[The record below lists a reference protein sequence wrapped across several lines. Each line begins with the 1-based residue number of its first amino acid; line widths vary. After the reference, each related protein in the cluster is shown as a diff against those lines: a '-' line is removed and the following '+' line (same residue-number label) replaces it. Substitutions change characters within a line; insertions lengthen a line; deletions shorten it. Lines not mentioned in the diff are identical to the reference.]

1 MYRISVF
8 ALVLTGLFCLASTE
22 THAQVEYGTSAA
34 AGVDIAAVPDG
45 PYSEENLGGTP
56 ASARA
61 DLVDAVADSRVG
73 MNNVSCL
80 TQITDVADSNAYTY
94 NTFFWDTFTATSA
107 SLPSGTPTTVAFSVE
122 LGAELSASSNDP
134 AVVETDVVSI
144 MVVDIYSVNLTSGL
158 PEDDQDLFVGSAVLD
173 AATGLRLE
181 DGLAGSDFQV
191 SAGAAG
197 YAASLSGFAIPI
209 AIDTTVGS
217 SFSLK
222 LSVETLSSVAP
233 GLSDGSAAADLRNS
247 LRIVEIQTEDGVDL
261 ARAGGVTE
269 PAPVAALSADV
280 TSGGRPLEVE
290 FTDESTGTITS
301 WLWDFG
307 NGYTS
312 TEQNPSH
319 TYYYAG
325 DYTVTLTVTGP
336 AGSDIETVLIHVD
349 QTPSGV
355 DSYRTIID
363 DIKVTYDRGGCFARY
378 NELDG
383 TLRIEVWEDDG
394 ILTVTCREEASTYW
408 GPRCDVYI
416 YAPDTFVKMIKL
428 IGSLETDLYVCG
440 QVGYVKKFILKH
452 GFVGDTSFY
461 GPEVG
466 LGSAVQDPPKKIL
479 LKWGSATAPV
489 LGVEYTGLRSDPAG
503 AELSRG
509 QVETPVIQLKSKPFD
524 LPPDEGD
531 PNTDEQYDDPEE
543 RAFAAAAVL
552 AETKAEYAA
561 DIGDVKVRY
570 TEPGCLAYVDPS
582 NGMLTIEISD
592 SDGIL
597 TVKCGEE
604 AYVEW
609 DDFCDIYIDAPDASI
624 ETMILKG
631 TPETQLHVCGE
642 VGHVENFKL
651 KYGCVGDTE
660 HYGPEFGL
668 YNAWLGLPNK
678 ILILWGWAT
687 APVLGVSE

>member
-8 ALVLTGLFCLASTE
+8 ALVLTVLFCLASPE
-22 THAQVEYGTSAA
+22 AHAQVEYGTSADA
-34 AGVDIAAVPDG
+34 EVDVADILDDPG
-45 PYSEENLGGTP
+45 PEENLGGTP
-56 ASARA
+56 ASAHA
-61 DLVDAVADSRVG
+61 YLVDAVADSIVG

-80 TQITDVADSNAYTY
+80 TQITDTAHSDALTSA
-94 NTFFWDTFTATSA
+94 FFWDTFTATSA
-107 SLPSGTPTTVAFSVE
+107 SLPSGTPTTVTFSVE
-122 LGAELSASSNDP
+122 LAAELSTSSNDP
-134 AVVETDVVSI
+134 DVVETYVVSI
-144 MVVDIYSVNLTSGL
+144 MAVDIYSVNLTSGL
-158 PEDDQDLFVGSAVLD
+158 PEEDLALFVGSALLD
-173 AATGLRLE
+173 AVGGLQLVDDLE
-181 DGLAGSDFQV
+181 GSGFQEV
-191 SAGAAG
+191 PETNG

-222 LSVETLSSVAP
+222 FSVDTLSSVARE
-233 GLSDGSAAADLRNS
+233 LSNGSATADLRNG
-247 LRIVEIQTEDGVDL
+247 LRIVEIQTEDGVEI

-269 PAPVAALSADV
+269 PAPVAAISADV

-290 FTDESTGTITS
+290 FTDESTGTIMS

-307 NGYTS
+307 DGYTS

-325 DYTVTLTVTGP
+325 DYTATLTVTGP

-355 DSYRTIID
+355 DRYKTIID
-363 DIKVTYDRGGCFARY
+363 DIKVVYDKGGCFARY

-383 TLRIEVWEDDG
+383 TLTIDIWEDDG
-394 ILTVTCREEASTYW
+394 ILAVTCGEEASTHW

-416 YAPDTFVKMIKL
+416 HAPDTSVKKIKL
-428 IGSLETDLYVCG
+428 VGSLETDLYVCG

-466 LGSAVQDPPKKIL
+466 LGSALQNPPKKIL
-479 LKWGSATAPV
+479 LKWGATTAAL
-489 LGVEYTGLRSDPAG
+489 LGVEYPELRSDPAG
-503 AELSRG
+503 AELSLG
-509 QVETPVIQLKSKPFD
+509 QVEPSMIQLKSKPFN
-524 LPPDEGD
+524 LLPDEGE
-531 PNTDEQYDDPEE
+531 PSKDEQDDDPDE
-543 RAFAAAAVL
+543 RAFAAAAAL
-552 AETKAEYAA
+552 AETKAQYAV
-561 DIGDVKVRY
+561 DIDGVKVRY
-570 TEPGCLAYVDPS
+570 TQPGCLAYIDPS
-582 NGMLTIEISD
+582 TGMPTIEISD

-604 AYVEW
+604 AYASW
-609 DDFCDIYIDAPDASI
+609 GDFCDIYIDAPDASI
-624 ETMILKG
+624 KTMILKG
-631 TPETQLHVCGE
+631 TPETQLHVCGQ

-660 HYGPEFGL
+660 HYGEDFGL
-668 YNAWLGLPNK
+668 YNTWLGLPNK

>member
-1 MYRISVF
+1 MYRIFVF
-8 ALVLTGLFCLASTE
+8 ALVLTVLFCLAPTE
-22 THAQVEYGTSAA
+22 TYAQVEYGTSAA
-34 AGVDIAAVPDG
+34 AGVDIAGIPDDPG
-45 PYSEENLGGTP
+45 FEENLGGTP
-56 ASARA
+56 ASAHA
-61 DLVDAVADSRVG
+61 DLVDAVADSIVG
-73 MNNVSCL
+73 MNNVSSL
-80 TQITDVADSNAYTY
+80 TQITDTAYSNALTSA
-94 NTFFWDTFTATSA
+94 FFWDTFTATSA
-107 SLPSGTPTTVAFSVE
+107 SLPSGTPTTVTFSVE

-134 AVVETDVVSI
+134 AIVETDVVSI
-144 MVVDIYSVNLTSGL
+144 MAVDIYSVSLRGGL
-158 PEDDQDLFVGSAVLD
+158 PEEELDLFVGSALLD
-173 AATGLRLE
+173 AVSGLELMDDLE
-181 DGLAGSDFQV
+181 GSGFQEV
-191 SAGAAG
+191 PETNG

-222 LSVETLSSVAP
+222 LSVETLSSVART
-233 GLSDGSAAADLRNS
+233 LSDGSAAADLRDS
-247 LRIVEIQTEDGVDL
+247 LRIVEIQTENGVDL
-261 ARAGGVTE
+261 ARASGVTE
-269 PAPVAALSADV
+269 PAPVAVLSTDV

-290 FTDESTGTITS
+290 FTDESIGTITS

-307 NGYTS
+307 DGDTS
-312 TEQNPSH
+312 TEQDASH

-325 DYTVTLTVTGP
+325 DYTATLTVTGP

-355 DSYRTIID
+355 DRYKTIID
-363 DIKVTYDRGGCFARY
+363 DIKVVYNKGGCFARH
-378 NELDG
+378 NEVDG
-383 TLRIEVWEDDG
+383 TLTIDIWEDDG
-394 ILTVTCREEASTYW
+394 ILTVTCLEEASTYW
-408 GPRCDVYI
+408 GPRCDIYI
-416 YAPDTFVKMIKL
+416 HAPDTSVKMIKL

-479 LKWGSATAPV
+479 LKWGSTTAPV
-489 LGVEYTGLRSDPAG
+489 LGVEYPELRSNPAG

-509 QVETPVIQLKSKPFD
+509 QVEPSIIQLKSKPFD
-524 LPPDEGD
+524 LLPDEGD

-543 RAFAAAAVL
+543 RAFAAASVL
-552 AETKAEYAA
+552 AETKAEYEV

-570 TEPGCLAYVDPS
+570 TEPGCLAYTHPS
-582 NGMLTIEISD
+582 NGTLTIEISD

-597 TVKCGEE
+597 KVKCGEE
-604 AYVEW
+604 AYVDW
-609 DDFCDIYIDAPDASI
+609 GDFCDIYIDAPDASI

-660 HYGPEFGL
+660 PYGPEFGL
-668 YNAWLGLPNK
+668 YNTGLGLPNK
-678 ILILWGWAT
+678 ILIVWGWAT